1 VRGEPMIKIQMRI
14 DAPVTHF
21 QKVALEDQFEER

>member
-1 VRGEPMIKIQMRI
+1 VRGEPTITIRMRI
-14 DAPVTHF
+14 DALVTHF